1 MPFNPVTLATPAF
14 IFLVIA
20 EMVFAWLTGR
30 GKFEARDTATS
41 LAMGLLSV
49 IAGAIY
55 AGVFIAFGELL
66 RPFRIADIGWSW
78 GAFIVAFILDDLA
91 YYWWHRAS
99 HRVRWLWADHVQ
111 HHSSQHYNLSTA
123 LRQPV
128 TGILAFPGFFVRA
141 PLFLAGFPVPL
152 LAFVHGLN
160 LVYQFWIHTESIGKC
175 PAWFEAMFNTPSHHR
190 AHHATNA
197 RYLDTNYAGVF
208 IIWDKWFGTF
218 VEEDASEPPRYGI
231 VKNLGTFNP
240 IKVAFHEWIGIGTDL
255 ASARSLREFFG
266 YLIGPPGWSPDGS
279 RDTSETIRAR
289 WAERVAQSPGVERAN
304 P

>member
-14 IFLVIA
+14 IFLVIV
-20 EMVFAWLTGR
+20 EMLFAWITGR

-41 LAMGLLSV
+41 LTMGFLSV
-49 IAGAIY
+49 IAGALY

-66 RPFRIADIGWSW
+66 RPWRIADIGWSW

-141 PLFLAGFPVPL
+141 PLFLAGFPVPM

-175 PAWFEAMFNTPSHHR
+175 PAGSRRCSTRPRITACITPPMR
-190 AHHATNA
+190 AISTATTRA
-197 RYLDTNYAGVF
+197 SSSSGTNGSALSWKKMRTSLRVTGL
-208 IIWDKWFGTF
+208 
-218 VEEDASEPPRYGI
+218 SETSPPSIPLKLHCTSGS
-231 VKNLGTFNP
+231 
-240 IKVAFHEWIGIGTDL
+240 
-255 ASARSLREFFG
+255 ASARISPARAACG
-266 YLIGPPGWSPDGS
+266 NSGPPDRPARLVPDGS
-279 RDTSETIRAR
+279 RDTSEIIRTR
-289 WAERVAQSPGVERAN
+289 WAQYRDAQSPAE
-304 P
+304 